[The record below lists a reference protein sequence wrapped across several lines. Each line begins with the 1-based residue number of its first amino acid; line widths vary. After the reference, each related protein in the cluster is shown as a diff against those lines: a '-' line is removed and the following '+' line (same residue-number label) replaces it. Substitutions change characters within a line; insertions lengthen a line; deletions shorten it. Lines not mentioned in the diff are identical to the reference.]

1 MSAVTEERIRSCLIR
16 EGVCGNAPA
25 AELASVIAAEINEG
39 DAGKVTE
46 DQLARA
52 IAELNASIAQLARE
66 FAERDAAR
74 AELFAQHI
82 SEMHELERQRDERE
96 REQNCI
102 REVEERGTRRD
113 TELQG
118 ATLSCK
124 PQNDASNEPP
134 MPRSAL
140 RQLCW
145 ASRSVCSYWSRN
157 QRMSKS

>member
-113 TELQG
+113 TELQASERRFQRASYAAFCL
-118 ATLSCK
+118 AT
-124 PQNDASNEPP
+124 
-134 MPRSAL
+134 AL
-140 RQLCW
+140 LGL
-145 ASRSVCSYWSRN
+145 AISVLVLVA
-157 QRMSKS
+157 